1 MFYFRKNVFLIMVK
15 LEVCDQKGVEI
26 KVEKEDLEDS
36 FYLQN
41 GSNFSMDNSTGIK
54 LNFL

>member
-1 MFYFRKNVFLIMVK
+1 MVK
-15 LEVCDQKGVEI
+15 LEVCDQKGVKGVEI